1 MQLLR
6 KYQFRCEIQ
15 NTSYICRE
23 NLNSDLYHQNPS
35 CSIRKFWS
43 RIIQCPVIRVASLP
57 KSLLPKSELCLLKH
71 SQLRFLLSKFEL
83 HLMRNSQLGFLLS
96 KRSIWHLSVTKLTP
110 VPPRNKA
117 VFRPAE
123 GSAFG
128 GKVWH
133 HNYEGKY
140 AWAILVFISKL
151 ITIFLV
157 RL

>member
-1 MQLLR
+1 MQFLR
-6 KYQFRCEIQ
+6 KYQFGCEVQ
-15 NTSYICRE
+15 YTSYICRE

-35 CSIRKFWS
+35 CSIRKFSS

-71 SQLRFLLSKFEL
+71 SQLGFLLSKSEL
-83 HLMRNSQLGFLLS
+83 NLMRNSQLGFLLS
-96 KRSIWHLSVTKLTP
+96 KWSKWHLSVTKLTP
-110 VPPRNKA
+110 VPPRNRA

-133 HNYEGKY
+133 HSYEGKC
-140 AWAILVFISKL
+140 AWTIFVFISKL
-151 ITIFLV
+151 ITFFLV